1 MNKMKTGNVLLI
13 LALMFW
19 SQQIWAL
26 GCTLRNGLTTKNINL
41 QSIVVQR
48 DTPIGTVLATVPVPS
63 SGTTLGDCQ
72 AGGYSYGGILPYAS
86 TAVGNNVYQTAT
98 PGIGIRVSQMYA
110 ANGSFVPSSASFNG
124 PVSFADQPVTVE
136 VIKTGNMQSG
146 QMNSGVVAQY
156 RWTGTSPGW
165 ITAMQIQFA
174 APVRVTVLS
183 CSVNTPNLAV
193 PMGDFLNTDFPNI
206 GATSPAVPVN
216 INLNCSANANV
227 WVSVNATADPSG
239 TTGAISLTGAGNT
252 NFAGGIAVQML
263 DANKNPL
270 GLNNKFRYANAVAGG
285 ALTIPWSA
293 RYLRTG
299 TVKVDAANAT
309 ATVSITYE

>member
-48 DTPIGTVLATVPVPS
+48 DAPIGTVLATVPVPS

-206 GATSPAVPVN
+206 GATSPAVMASHSDSRWEKPLRWLKHRV
-216 INLNCSANANV
+216 LKVSA
-227 WVSVNATADPSG
+227 
-239 TTGAISLTGAGNT
+239 
-252 NFAGGIAVQML
+252 
-263 DANKNPL
+263 
-270 GLNNKFRYANAVAGG
+270 
-285 ALTIPWSA
+285 
-293 RYLRTG
+293 LRTRRG
-299 TVKVDAANAT
+299 LKPISVAT
-309 ATVSITYE
+309 HWFLISAHIVRTMSRSTQKHCLITWKYR